1 METVAALPALAL
13 LPDPPALI
21 TAQRLTL
28 SRARRLANYH
38 VHATQV
44 EAAGPTV
51 LLNSTNVISGY
62 RSLAG
67 TNYAALGAGQPNG
80 SLRWFGNISTIQDC
94 VPAALA
100 IQKLIVSSATQGAQ
114 VYLPEGGNPYTS
126 DTLWTG
132 TIPANSKGVLAWAQA
147 NGDITSTGAMGGSAY
162 LATLLAASAM
172 AGSWPNGG
180 MIDASGAHHLGGA
193 FGSIDFTNQAE
204 VKLALQFFKCVLLVL
219 NGNPMLQACTP
230 GSVTAGQ
237 RNNCV
242 YNQASAPGTNHCF
255 VACDFGTATQLA
267 AQYGITLPGDFVG
280 TTWCLGGLVWGRFVI
295 VDWQSWLANGS
306 YAYVIYTDPDRGDAS
321 SFNPVA
327 LADYNAMIGAS
338 GITPFVLGPFTASAG
353 RVTSG
358 TPTLVGYINGVQQE
372 LTGQISQVDALGYAK
387 YIPSAADVATVGQ
400 FVIDASLTGAVP
412 LSYQVNLTAD
422 TIGNGQAPGT
432 AALENMGFTLPM
444 QGSVRTV
451 YSDNTQFVTNI
462 LFASLSAGFLNNMEG
477 QLVTFTSGPLAG
489 SSFIING
496 GGSASGGYLMISV
509 LNPFSGL
516 TAGTSF
522 IISNLV
528 TGNALNS
535 QVANLPTINEIIVQ
549 DGQNG
554 SDGGAFMTLGGQ
566 IMGTMQ
572 NPPVTQGTVVSAAS
586 STSIKF
592 GQALPVNTRVYVWP
606 QATGL
611 PQWTQVTGLDT
622 GSGSTV
628 SPAVPS
634 VAAGD
639 AWWAPTVPMVALAA
653 SQPNYAPATNT
664 PPTMSPE
671 GFTRLWALTPAAQGV
686 ALDCIGTINKAGNY
700 TNAANT
706 LPLAWNEGGNGC
718 WGIAIDY
725 EVGNWLGPTTQNSP
739 LGVYTSAGQPNITV
753 VAADPTSQIVRDAMT
768 QATAATPAAGS
779 IDAQL
784 GSLAAAINI
793 APIVVRRLIDPSGA
807 LEINSGCDYPD
818 SSGRSIQFGV
828 PSGFADLTGST
839 PTLDITLVVG
849 GLPASKPV
857 LTITGQILTGSYTI
871 NGKTY
876 TTILDFQPTAAQTAS
891 LTNWSPNAYVYRVR
905 AVWTSP
911 AKTLPVVDES
921 PCTALW

>member
-1 METVAALPALAL
+1 MQLVPSLQTTTLTAAINGTVTSIPVASAANIIVGCNVKI
-13 LPDPPALI
+13 D
-21 TAQRLTL
+21 T
-28 SRARRLANYH
+28 
-38 VHATQV
+38 
-44 EAAGPTV
+44 E
-51 LLNSTNVISGY
+51 LLNVTGISGN
-62 RSLAG
+62 SLTVTRNYLNPPPGVAH
-67 TNYAALGAGQPNG
+67 TNGATV
-80 SLRWFGNISTIQDC
+80 TILP
-94 VPAALA
+94 VIRIGPL
-100 IQKLIVSSATQGAQ
+100 VS
-114 VYLPEGGNPYTS
+114 
-126 DTLWTG
+126 
-132 TIPANSKGVLAWAQA
+132 
-147 NGDITSTGAMGGSAY
+147 
-162 LATLLAASAM
+162 AS
-172 AGSWPNGG
+172 
-180 MIDASGAHHLGGA
+180 
-193 FGSIDFTNQAE
+193 
-204 VKLALQFFKCVLLVL
+204 
-219 NGNPMLQACTP
+219 
-230 GSVTAGQ
+230 
-237 RNNCV
+237 
-242 YNQASAPGTNHCF
+242 
-255 VACDFGTATQLA
+255 TQLP
-267 AQYGITLPGDFVG
+267 I
-280 TTWCLGGLVWGRFVI
+280 
-295 VDWQSWLANGS
+295 
-306 YAYVIYTDPDRGDAS
+306 
-321 SFNPVA
+321 
-327 LADYNAMIGAS
+327 
-338 GITPFVLGPFTASAG
+338 
-353 RVTSG
+353 
-358 TPTLVGYINGVQQE
+358 
-372 LTGQISQVDALGYAK
+372 
-387 YIPSAADVATVGQ
+387 
-400 FVIDASLTGAVP
+400 TGAVP
-412 LSYQVNLTAD
+412 FTAIYIDQKTLDPLGVFGNAIGTLSTGGLTGTPGSGIVGLISSPGEGYHKVDVCVSGALPWSD
-422 TIGNGQAPGT
+422 DYFLGPLPVKDPPYSFPGNPAGIAALLQDGLMMLTPGAITAIIGNPEIAT
-432 AALENMGFTLPM
+432 NLPW
-444 QGSVRTV
+444 
-451 YSDNTQFVTNI
+451 NTTNKSI
-462 LFASLSAGFLNNMEG
+462 LMG
-477 QLVTFTSGPLAG
+477 QLLTFTSGVLA
-489 SSFIING
+489 SQSFAVIGYSQNQNNSYVRLMLNNSWENAPAVG
-496 GGSASGGYLMISV
+496 DTFVLSNVNTASNMTTAI
-509 LNPFSGL
+509 SGL
-516 TAGTSF
+516 PT
-522 IISNLV
+522 
-528 TGNALNS
+528 LN
-535 QVANLPTINEIIVQ
+535 QLLRQ
-549 DGQNG
+549 DGFMG
-554 SDGGAFMTLGGQ
+554 CDGGPIMSLNGQ
-566 IMGTMQ
+566 IMGTL
-572 NPPVTQGTVVSAAS
+572 NAPPIVQGSVASTSS
-586 STSIKF
+586 STNIEF
-592 GQALPVNTRVYVWP
+592 GSVFPVNSWVYVWP

-686 ALDCIGTINKAGNY
+686 ALDCIGTINGAGNY

-725 EVGNWLGPTTQNSP
+725 EVGNWLGPTTPNSP

-768 QATAATPAAGS
+768 QATAATPADGS